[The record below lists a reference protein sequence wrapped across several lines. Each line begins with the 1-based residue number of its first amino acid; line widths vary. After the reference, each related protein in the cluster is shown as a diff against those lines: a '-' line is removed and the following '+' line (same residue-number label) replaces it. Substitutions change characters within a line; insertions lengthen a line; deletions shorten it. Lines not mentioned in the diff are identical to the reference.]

1 MNLCK
6 RACLYSIRKKGKTLT
21 LLAFLLV
28 MATLM
33 LTCLSIRS
41 ATETANTNIKK
52 ALLGYF
58 TVNAKHLDTGI
69 PEAVTKQILSIDG
82 LSGEYTLRSYTYATY
97 LDTQENLLEI
107 NTEDAA
113 QIPDGYEN
121 AGRLVA
127 NTKSEND
134 SYFTDGGFELT
145 EGSPIVTETGNQVL
159 IHEKFA
165 KRNELSVGDT
175 LLLRDVEDQTRT
187 IPVTVVG
194 IFTNT
199 KEQDSI
205 GIAPSCDLYD
215 NIMFTDL
222 ATASFLLY
230 GTEGETSVQYGDF
243 YVNDPDDLEQI
254 MAEVQGIDSMDW
266 ANCTLTRYD
275 NDYQNAKESLAGLQ
289 NIVFIAIAVVSLICF
304 LVLALFLTLR
314 LRGRIHETGV
324 YLAMGI
330 SKGSVLMQY
339 LLEVVIVA
347 VLALLLSFGASSAI
361 SHQIGNSLLSQVTSE
376 TYETVS
382 LTGGAEGA
390 EKSSEDLGLS
400 EIEVAVS
407 AKDYTLVWAFGMV
420 LCVTSTALAA
430 YPIMRMKPKNILSQM
445 S

>member
-6 RACLYSIRKKGKTLT
+6 RACLYSIRKKGKTLI

-97 LDTQENLLEI
+97 LDTQENPLEI

-145 EGSPIVTETGNQVL
+145 EGSPIVTETGKQVL

-382 LTGGAEGA
+382 LTGGAESA

-400 EIEVAVS
+400 EIEVVVS
-407 AKDYTLVWAFGMV
+407 AKDYALVWALGMV

-430 YPIMRMKPKNILSQM
+430 YPIMKMKPKNILSQM

>member
-6 RACLYSIRKKGKTLT
+6 RACLYSVRKKGKTLT

-41 ATETANTNIKK
+41 ATETANANIKK

-58 TVNAKHLDTGI
+58 TINAKHLDTGI
-69 PEAVTKQILSIDG
+69 PEAVTKQILSVDG
-82 LSGEYTLRSYTYATY
+82 LSGGYTLRSYTYATY
-97 LDTQENLLEI
+97 LDAQGNPLEI
-107 NTEDAA
+107 NTEDTA

-121 AGRLVA
+121 AGKLVA

-145 EGSPIVTETGNQVL
+145 EGSPIVTETGKQVL

-165 KRNELSVGDT
+165 KRNGLSVGDT

-230 GTEGETSVQYGDF
+230 GTEGEASVQYGDF
-243 YVNDPDDLEQI
+243 YVNDPDELEQI
-254 MAEVQGIDSMDW
+254 MTEVQEIEDMDW

-314 LRGRIHETGV
+314 LRGRIHETGI

-339 LLEVVIVA
+339 LLEVVITA

-361 SHQIGNSLLSQVTSE
+361 SQQIGSSLLSQVTSE

-382 LTGGAEGA
+382 LTGGDESA

-407 AKDYTLVWAFGMV
+407 AKDYALVWAFGMV

-430 YPIMRMKPKNILSQM
+430 YPIMKMKPKNILSQM

>member
-58 TVNAKHLDTGI
+58 TVNAKQLDTGI
-69 PEAVTKQILSIDG
+69 PETVTKQILSIDG
-82 LSGEYTLRSYTYATY
+82 LSGGYTLRSYTYATY
-97 LDTQENLLEI
+97 LDTQENPLEI

-243 YVNDPDDLEQI
+243 YVNAPDDLEQI

-347 VLALLLSFGASSAI
+347 VLALLLSFSASSAI

-382 LTGGAEGA
+382 LIGGAESA

-407 AKDYTLVWAFGMV
+407 AKDYALVWAFGMV

-430 YPIMRMKPKNILSQM
+430 YPIMKMKPKNILSQM

>member
-41 ATETANTNIKK
+41 ATETANANIKK

-58 TVNAKHLDTGI
+58 TVNAKHLENGITEDT
-69 PEAVTKQILSIDG
+69 VNQILSIDG
-82 LSGEYTLRSYTYATY
+82 LSGKYTLRSYTYANY
-97 LDTQENLLEI
+97 FDDQGHPLEI
-107 NTEDAA
+107 NTEGASEV
-113 QIPDGYEN
+113 PEGYEN
-121 AGRLVA
+121 AGKIIS
-127 NTKSEND
+127 NSSSQDD
-134 SYFTDGGFELT
+134 SYFTAGGFELT
-145 EGSPIVTETGNQVL
+145 EGSAITTGSEHEVL

-165 KRNELSVGDT
+165 RCNGLVVGDT
-175 LLLRDVEDQTRT
+175 MLLGDIADKNRT
-187 IPVTVVG
+187 VPVTVTG

-205 GIAPSCDLYD
+205 GMAPSYDLYD

-222 ATASFLLY
+222 VTASFLLY
-230 GTEGETSVQYGDF
+230 GAEDNTSVQYGDF
-243 YVNDPDDLEQI
+243 YVNDPDELERI
-254 MAEVQGIDSMDW
+254 MAGVQEIGGVDW

-289 NIVFIAIAVVSLICF
+289 NIVFIAIAVVSVVCF
-304 LVLALFLTLR
+304 WVLALFLILR
-314 LRGRIHETGV
+314 LRARIHETGV
-324 YLAMGI
+324 YLAIGI

-347 VLALLLSFGASSAI
+347 VLALLFSFSASSVI
-361 SHQIGNSLLSQVTSE
+361 SHQIGGSLLSQVTTE
-376 TYETVS
+376 TYETIDLNGEAQSVEEP
-382 LTGGAEGA
+382 A
-390 EKSSEDLGLS
+390 EDLGLS
-400 EIEVAVS
+400 EIEVSVS
-407 AKDYTLVWAFGMV
+407 AKDYALVWAFGMM
-420 LCVTSTALAA
+420 LCVASTSLAA
-430 YPIMRMKPKNILSQM
+430 YPIMKMKPKNILSQM

>member
-382 LTGGAEGA
+382 LTGVAESA

-407 AKDYTLVWAFGMV
+407 AKDYALVWAFGMV

-430 YPIMRMKPKNILSQM
+430 YPIMKMKPKNILSQM